1 MIVAMKSL
9 RLLFPISTILVLFA
23 PAFAQQTTAPADTT
37 WYNLSKFP
45 VEGKG
50 WTKTAHPYD
59 RLPAEAEGVVRPP
72 VWNLAK
78 DSAGLR
84 YRFVTDADTVRAR
97 WKVRKPNLALPHMP
111 ATGVSG
117 LDLYV
122 RAGDKWHWI
131 GVGRPEHEVNESTLA
146 QGLRREK
153 REYILYLPLYN
164 GIDSVEIGVPPNAI
178 VEAAPDRYAGKK
190 PAVFYGTSILQG
202 GCASR
207 PGMAYPSIIGRMIEW
222 PAINLGFSGNG
233 KTEPEVA
240 KLLAELDPAVYVMD
254 SLPNLDVAE
263 TRERVEPFVKV
274 LRAAHPTTPIILV
287 ENVTYTNS
295 AFVEARQAKVTGAN
309 EILRKLYEKMKAAG
323 DKNVYYVPT
332 TRLLGP
338 DGEDTVDGTH
348 PTDLGFLRMA
358 QGIAPAV
365 REALNLH

>member
-1 MIVAMKSL
+1 M
-9 RLLFPISTILVLFA
+9 
-23 PAFAQQTTAPADTT
+23 
-37 WYNLSKFP
+37 
-45 VEGKG
+45 EGKG
-50 WTKTAHPYD
+50 WTKTTHPYD

-131 GVGRPEHEVNESTLA
+131 GVGRPEHEVNETTLA

-263 TRERVEPFVKV
+263 DARASRAIREDTSSRASHDAHHPRRERNLHKQ
-274 LRAAHPTTPIILV
+274 RIRRISTGQ
-287 ENVTYTNS
+287 S
-295 AFVEARQAKVTGAN
+295 RQAPMRFCAN
-309 EILRKLYEKMKAAG
+309 CTKK
-323 DKNVYYVPT
+323 
-332 TRLLGP
+332 
-338 DGEDTVDGTH
+338 
-348 PTDLGFLRMA
+348 
-358 QGIAPAV
+358 
-365 REALNLH
+365 